1 MEILLWKIKEML
13 EETERTTTNGSKFYT
28 KSNLCAKDGEF
39 QCYEKKKICS
49 LHYKNIKMSFP
60 LPQ

>member
-1 MEILLWKIKEML
+1 ML